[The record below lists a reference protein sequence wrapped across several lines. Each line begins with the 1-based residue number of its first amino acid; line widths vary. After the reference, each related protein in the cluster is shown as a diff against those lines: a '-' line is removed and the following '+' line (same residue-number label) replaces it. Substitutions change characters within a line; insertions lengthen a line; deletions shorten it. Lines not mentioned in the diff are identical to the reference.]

1 MLQTCKL
8 ARVCVAS
15 GVLSAKGVG
24 RLLKK
29 DNRKELAS
37 KEGRLIRE

>member
-15 GVLSAKGVG
+15 GVLSTKGLARRGTIERGTSACTSG
-24 RLLKK
+24 R
-29 DNRKELAS
+29 
-37 KEGRLIRE
+37 

>member
-15 GVLSAKGVG
+15 GVLSADGILG
-24 RLLKK
+24 RLLIPEE
-29 DNRKELAS
+29 R
-37 KEGRLIRE
+37 